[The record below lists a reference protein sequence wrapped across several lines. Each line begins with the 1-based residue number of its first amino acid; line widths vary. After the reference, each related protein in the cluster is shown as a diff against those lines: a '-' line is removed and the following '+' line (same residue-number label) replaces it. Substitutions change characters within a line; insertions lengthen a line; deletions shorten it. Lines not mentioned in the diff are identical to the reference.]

1 MVSCASPK
9 DYAPEKVKED
19 LTGQH
24 DIVDVMYE
32 VLDTLKSRRI
42 IIIFRNLFVLGVIF
56 SVNIYNNLQ
65 EKGEQYVHHL
75 NNLNRHEEIFGLQ
88 EILVIISNDL
98 LEWVIPI
105 FLIGALFHLVEGNA
119 EDDVKQDCNSLAV
132 EDYALEKPIVV
143 NIVYELVGGQFVFN
157 DLIIIEGL
165 AKFLMAF
172 VQVFHNFADRSL
184 LKLDLHLNV

>member
-1 MVSCASPK
+1 M
-9 DYAPEKVKED
+9 
-19 LTGQH
+19 
-24 DIVDVMYE
+24 
-32 VLDTLKSRRI
+32 
-42 IIIFRNLFVLGVIF
+42 
-56 SVNIYNNLQ
+56 
-65 EKGEQYVHHL
+65 
-75 NNLNRHEEIFGLQ
+75 
-88 EILVIISNDL
+88 VIISNDL

>member
-32 VLDTLKSRRI
+32 VLDTLKSSRI

-65 EKGEQYVHHL
+65 EKGE
-75 NNLNRHEEIFGLQ
+75 
-88 EILVIISNDL
+88 
-98 LEWVIPI
+98 
-105 FLIGALFHLVEGNA
+105 
-119 EDDVKQDCNSLAV
+119 
-132 EDYALEKPIVV
+132 
-143 NIVYELVGGQFVFN
+143 
-157 DLIIIEGL
+157 
-165 AKFLMAF
+165 
-172 VQVFHNFADRSL
+172 
-184 LKLDLHLNV
+184 